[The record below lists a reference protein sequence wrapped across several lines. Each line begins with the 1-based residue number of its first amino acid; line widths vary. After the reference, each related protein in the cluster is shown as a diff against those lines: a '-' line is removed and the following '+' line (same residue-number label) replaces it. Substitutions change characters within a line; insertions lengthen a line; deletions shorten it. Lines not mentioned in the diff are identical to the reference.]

1 MSHEK
6 QKEFRV
12 KQSIRDEMRARKQ
25 RLKRRLDKFNFPLD
39 LEQPM
44 LRPGNV
50 QYELSGRSVGTAY
63 GGMGLIQRL
72 VQELDLAEEI
82 DRRLVLFKFH
92 LPYHES
98 DHVLNLAYNALCD
111 GRCLEDLE

>member
-12 KQSIRDEMRARKQ
+12 QKSIRDEMRARKR
-25 RLKRRLDKFNFPLD
+25 RLERRLDKFNYPAD

-50 QYELSGRSVGTAY
+50 QYELSGRNVGTAY
-63 GGMGLIQRL
+63 GGIGLMHKL
-72 VQELDLAEEI
+72 VREIGLAECPASVETGVF
-82 DRRLVLFKFH
+82 R
-92 LPYHES
+92 
-98 DHVLNLAYNALCD
+98 C
-111 GRCLEDLE
+111 GR

>member
-1 MSHEK
+1 MNRER

-12 KQSIRDEMRARKQ
+12 KKSIRDQLRVRK
-25 RLKRRLDKFNFPLD
+25 RRWKRRLDKRNFPAD

-44 LRPGNV
+44 LRGRNA
-50 QYELSGRSVGTAY
+50 QYEVSGRAVGTAY
-63 GGMGLIQRL
+63 GGIGLIQRL
-72 VQELDLAEEI
+72 VQELGLADEI
-82 DRRLVLFKFH
+82 DRRLVLFKLH

-111 GRCLEDLE
+111 